1 MVSSA
6 GPTTLSG
13 DKALDTVFDNAKIKM
28 FVPDFAAIVPFRD
41 GIKRTLAWFEADSKR
56 MVVNPATHEKM
67 DRIIRH
73 YEERRA

>member
-1 MVSSA
+1 
-6 GPTTLSG
+6 
-13 DKALDTVFDNAKIKM
+13 M
-28 FVPDFAAIVPFRD
+28 FVPEFAAIVPFRD